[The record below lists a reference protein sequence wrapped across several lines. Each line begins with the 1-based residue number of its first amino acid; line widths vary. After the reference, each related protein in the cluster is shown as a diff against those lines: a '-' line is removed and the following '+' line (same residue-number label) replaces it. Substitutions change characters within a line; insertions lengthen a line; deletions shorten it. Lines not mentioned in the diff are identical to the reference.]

1 MALGSPD
8 DHCHSYT
15 ARLVSRIAISL
26 RVSEAQKAS
35 CPIPVHYWSATR
47 HAVSDRIKGFVTSVG
62 VKGGGTACDQVHF
75 RPSTVLPYGPP
86 SHNRAS

>member
-1 MALGSPD
+1 MQGSEGSADEYQRNVADTFYLKPYGVSSGALGRR
-8 DHCHSYT
+8 DHERPELIT
-15 ARLVSRIAISL
+15 TL
-26 RVSEAQKAS
+26 
-35 CPIPVHYWSATR
+35 
-47 HAVSDRIKGFVTSVG
+47 SDVG